1 MNKEIAEQIT
11 RARTGLIL
19 DQPFFGRLAMML
31 QLVEEPGVKTL
42 AVDGK
47 HIFYNPEFITT
58 LTPEETKTA
67 MAHEVMHC
75 VYDHMNRRD
84 ERNHRTWNQAGDYV
98 INLVLV
104 DSGFAPITGWL
115 YSTAYAGMSTDEV
128 YNMLPPPDENDG
140 KDPMD
145 DVRDG
150 SPEDALG
157 SATDWK
163 VATIQAANTAKEF
176 GKMPASLARLVEELT
191 TPKVDWRAMLRNFI
205 TERSKGDYS
214 WMRPNRRFLSMGI
227 MLPGLY
233 SENMGELVV
242 AIDTSGSITQE
253 MLNIFGAE
261 IKSIV
266 QSTRPSKTHVI
277 YCDAEVNHVDEFA
290 PNDDLVVTMH
300 GGGGTAFKPVMDYV
314 AQHDI
319 KPVCLVYLTDLYGD
333 ATFAAPDYPVM
344 WACTTTQ
351 VAPWGYTVPIE
362 V

>member
-205 TERSKGDYS
+205 TERPKDDYS

-261 IKSIV
+261 IKAIV

-277 YCDAEVNHVDEFA
+277 YCDAEVNHVDTFD

-314 AQHDI
+314 EEHDI
-319 KPVCLVYLTDLYGD
+319 KPVCLVYLTDLYGPFGD
-333 ATFAAPDYPVM
+333 APDYPVL
-344 WACTTTQ
+344 WACTNNQ